1 MSHDQRLLLA
11 SRNAAKVGELQRILT
26 AVGVAVEVM
35 GLAEVEPYPEPVED
49 QPDFCGNALL
59 KARAGFAATGIA
71 TVADDSGLCV
81 EALNGMPGV
90 LSARWAGSPSN
101 DSRNNELLL
110 AQLADVP
117 SPRRG
122 AHFECCVAF
131 VYAGGE
137 HTVTGT
143 MPGRLL
149 DRARGVGG
157 FGYDPLFVPDEQPG
171 VPEWL
176 TAAQLSP
183 QAKDAISHR
192 GKALREMAPIVAA
205 ALGAAPPLNG

>member
-1 MSHDQRLLLA
+1 MSEKPRLLLA
-11 SRNAAKVGELQRILT
+11 SRNAAKIGELQRILT
-26 AVGVAVEVM
+26 ALDVEVEVV
-35 GLAEVEPYPEPVED
+35 GLAEVDPYPEPVED
-49 QPDFCGNALL
+49 QADFCGNALL
-59 KARAGFAATGIA
+59 KARSGFTAAGIA

-90 LSARWAGSPSN
+90 LSARWAGSSAS

-117 SPRRG
+117 VPRRR

-137 HTVTGT
+137 HTTTGA

-149 DRARGVGG
+149 NRGRGVGG

-171 VPEWL
+171 APEWL
-176 TAAQLSP
+176 TAAQMSP

-192 GKALREMAPIVAA
+192 GKALRAMAPIIAA
-205 ALGAAPPLNG
+205 KLGTTPSKNQ